1 MADSELNFL
10 RDIVSEIGGE
20 YTQLASEIDETETYV
35 DTGSYIFNALVSGS
49 IFGGVSGNKIT
60 AIAGETSTGKTF
72 FSLAV
77 VKNFLDNNPT
87 GYCLYFD
94 TEAAITKSLLESRG
108 VDTNRLVVVN
118 VVTVEEF
125 RTKTLKAVDIYL
137 KKKEDERNPCI
148 FVLDSLGMLSTNK
161 EINDALA
168 EKDTR
173 DMTKAQLIKG
183 AFRMLT
189 LKLGQAKIPMLV
201 TNHTYE
207 SMSLYGGKQMS
218 GGSGLQYAASTII
231 YLSKSK
237 EKDGTEVIGNI
248 IRAKTHKSRLSKEN
262 QEVQIRLFYDERG
275 LDRHYGLLELGELG
289 GMWKNVAGRYEIDGK
304 KLYAK
309 EILKSPEKYFP
320 PEVMEKLD
328 VIAKGEFSYG
338 T

>member
-20 YTQLASEIDETETYV
+20 YTQLASDIDETETYV

-237 EKDGTEVIGNI
+237 EKDGTEIIGNI

-262 QEVQIRLFYDERG
+262 QQVEIRLYYDERG

-309 EILKSPEKYFP
+309 EILKSSEKYFT

>member
-1 MADSELNFL
+1 MDFL
-10 RDIVSEIGGE
+10 KEIVKEIGGE

-94 TEAAITKSLLESRG
+94 TEAAITKSLLEGRG
-108 VDTNRLVVVN
+108 IDTTRLVVVN
-118 VVTVEEF
+118 VVTIEDF
-125 RTKTLKAVDIYL
+125 RNKTLKAVDLYL
-137 KKKEDERNPCI
+137 KKSKDERRPCM

-161 EINDALA
+161 EITDTLA

-189 LKLGQAKIPMLV
+189 LKLGQANIPMIV

-218 GGSGLQYAASTII
+218 GGSGLQYASSTIV

-248 IRAKTHKSRLSKEN
+248 IRAKTQKSRLSKEN
-262 QEVQIRLFYDERG
+262 KEVQIRLFYDERG
-275 LDRHYGLLELGELG
+275 LDKYYGLLELGEIG
-289 GMWKNVAGRYEIDGK
+289 GLWKNVAGRYEMDGK
-304 KLYAK
+304 KIYGK
-309 EILKSPEKYFP
+309 DILKDVDKYFT
-320 PEVMEKLD
+320 PEVMKSLD
-328 VIAKGEFSYG
+328 EVAQKEFSYG
-338 T
+338 